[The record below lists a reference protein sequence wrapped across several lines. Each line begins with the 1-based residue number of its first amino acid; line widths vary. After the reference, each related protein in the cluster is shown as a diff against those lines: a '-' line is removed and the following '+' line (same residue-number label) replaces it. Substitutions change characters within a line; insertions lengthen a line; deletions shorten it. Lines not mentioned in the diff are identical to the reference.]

1 MTTHNDF
8 GGRAEQVIQGRD
20 IGVTFNLPDRP
31 PSALA
36 GLPPCSA
43 TFVGRDRQVRDLVEG
58 LAPSTEDRV
67 PVAVVTGPA
76 GVGKTELV
84 LQAAGHAL
92 RQPGWFPGGVLFVD
106 LFGYDSARRIAPPQ
120 ALVTLLHAL
129 GVPSEHVPPDLP
141 ERSQLFRT
149 ELAERAEAGQRVL
162 VVLDNAASEEDVRHL
177 LPSDKGTAVL
187 ISSRHTLAGL
197 DARPHRLGL
206 LPADAGVTLL
216 RDVLRQACER
226 DSRVSDAPQDA
237 KRLTELCDGLP
248 LALRIVA
255 SLLVD
260 RPNRPLSSIREA
272 LEDSRSRLDTL
283 SREDRAVRAAFDL
296 SYEQLSPDQARLFR
310 LLCLNPGPDFST
322 EAAAQLNGSGIP
334 AADRLLDGLARMH
347 LVALGRTDGRWRL
360 HDLVHLYAADCL
372 RAEGGDSDGG
382 DSLHRLWLHY
392 CGVSLDAK
400 DRAFVNGDDAQ
411 PAESRFKSRAD
422 ALGWLEAERHS
433 LMAVALTTHRG
444 GDHVVCVAIALHI
457 SPFLRDFRYLDDA
470 VALLAAAVRSSRK
483 LKEPGDEA
491 ILLTR
496 LGLVYR
502 DLRKLKKSVRA
513 HARAITLSRKRKDP
527 RGRASALNNLGLTLY
542 DLRRFEEA
550 VDAHAKAEKI
560 FRRLGDEHGAAQ
572 ALSNIGET
580 LTAMGRAGEAAA
592 IHRRAAKIYRTS
604 GDRLGYA
611 QALGGLGMALRDDG
625 KLKKAVAAH
634 TEAVS
639 LMRQLDAPHPLAI
652 ELGNLGVGLFMVEKY
667 GKSRAAQEAAL
678 EIFERMGDRHS
689 QAKVKGNIGLVR
701 QKQEKWTKAAEAHT
715 EAAELF
721 AETGDDHGLAMELEH
736 LAQALAHQGLLAEA
750 FENFLLAAGLFE
762 QVGEAGAARTAAKWA
777 DVIWQVA
784 EELSAV
790 PD

>member
-1 MTTHNDF
+1 MTTHNEF

-20 IGVTFNLPDRP
+20 IGVTFSLPDRP
-31 PSALA
+31 SPALA
-36 GLPPCSA
+36 GLPPCST

-58 LAPSTEDRV
+58 LAPSTEDRA

-84 LQAAGHAL
+84 LQAARHAL

-106 LFGYDSARRIAPPQ
+106 LFGYDSARRVSPSQ

-149 ELAERAEAGQRVL
+149 VLATRAEAGQRVL
-162 VVLDNAASEEDVRHL
+162 VVLDNASSEEDIRHL

-216 RDVLRQACER
+216 RDVLRRACER
-226 DSRVSDAPQDA
+226 DTRVSDAPQDA

-260 RPNRPLSSIREA
+260 RPNRPLVSIREA
-272 LEDSRSRLDTL
+272 LEDGHSRLDRL

-322 EAAAQLNGSGIP
+322 EAAAQLNGSGLLE
-334 AADRLLDGLARMH
+334 ADGLLDVLARMH
-347 LVALGRTDGRWRL
+347 LVELGRTDGRWRL

-372 RAEGGDSDGG
+372 RAEGGDSDVG
-382 DSLHRLWLHY
+382 DSLHRLWLYY

-400 DRAFVNGDDAQ
+400 DRAFVNGDEAQ
-411 PAESRFKSRAD
+411 PAGSRFKSRAD
-422 ALGWLEAERHS
+422 ALDWLEAERHS

-457 SPFLRDFRYLDDA
+457 SPFLQERRYLDDA
-470 VALLAAAVRSSRK
+470 VALLTAAVRSSRK

-611 QALGGLGMALRDDG
+611 QALGGLGMALRNAG

-634 TEAVS
+634 TKAVS
-639 LMRQLDAPHPLAI
+639 LMRELDAPHPLAI

-721 AETGDDHGLAMELEH
+721 TETGDDHGLAMELEN
-736 LAQALAHQGLLAEA
+736 LAKALANKGLLAEA
-750 FENFLLAAGLFE
+750 FESFLLAAGLFE
-762 QVGEAGAARTAAKWA
+762 QVGDTASARTAAKWA
-777 DVIWQVA
+777 DVVCEVA
-784 EELSAV
+784 EELDTL

>member
-1 MTTHNDF
+1 MTTHNEF
-8 GGRAEQVIQGRD
+8 GGRAEYVIQGRD
-20 IGVTFNLPDRP
+20 IGVTLNLPHRP
-31 PSALA
+31 AQALA
-36 GLPPCSA
+36 GLPPCST
-43 TFVGRDRQVRDLVEG
+43 TFVGRHRQLREIIEG
-58 LAPSTEDRV
+58 LTPEAECKA

-84 LQAAGHAL
+84 LQAARHAL

-106 LFGYDSARRIAPPQ
+106 LFGYDSARRVSPSQ

-149 ELAERAEAGQRVL
+149 VLAERAEAGQRVL
-162 VVLDNAASEEDVRHL
+162 VVLDNASSEEDIRHL
-177 LPSDKGTAVL
+177 LPSDGSTPAL

-197 DARPHRLGL
+197 DARPHRLEL
-206 LPADAGVTLL
+206 LSADVGVTLL

-226 DSRVSDAPQDA
+226 DTRVSDAPQDA
-237 KRLTELCDGLP
+237 QRLTELCDGLP

-260 RPNRPLSSIREA
+260 RPHRPLSSLREA
-272 LEDSRSRLDTL
+272 LEDGRSRLDTL
-283 SREDRAVRAAFDL
+283 SREERAVRAAFDL
-296 SYEQLSPDQARLFR
+296 SYAQLSPGQARLFR

-322 EAAAQLNGSGIP
+322 EAAAQLNGSGTP
-334 AADRLLDGLARMH
+334 EADRLLDGLARLH

-360 HDLVHLYAADCL
+360 HDLVRLYAADCL
-372 RAEGGDSDGG
+372 RAEGDESDGG
-382 DSLHRLWLHY
+382 ESLHRLWLHY

-411 PAESRFKSRAD
+411 PAGSRFKSRAD
-422 ALGWLEAERHS
+422 ALDWLEAERHS

-444 GDHVVCVAIALHI
+444 GDDVVCVAIALHI
-457 SPFLRDFRYLDDA
+457 SPFLQERRYLDDA
-470 VALLAAAVRSSRK
+470 VTLLTAAVGSSRN
-483 LKEPGDEA
+483 LKEPGDET

-496 LGLVYR
+496 LGLAYR

-513 HARAITLSRKRKDP
+513 HARAITLSRKREDP
-527 RGRASALNNLGLTLY
+527 HGWASALNNLGLTLY

-560 FRRLGDEHGAAQ
+560 FRRIGDEHGAAQ

-580 LTAMGRAGEAAA
+580 LTAVGRTGEAAD
-592 IHRRAAKIYRTS
+592 IHRRAAKIYRAS

-611 QALGGLGMALRDDG
+611 QALGGLAMALRNDG

-634 TEAVS
+634 TKAVS
-639 LMRQLDAPHPLAI
+639 LLRELDAPHPLAI
-652 ELGNLGVGLFMVEKY
+652 ELGNLGVGLFMVERYKE
-667 GKSRAAQEAAL
+667 SRAAQEAAL

-701 QKQEKWTKAAEAHT
+701 QKQEKWAKAAEAHT

-721 AETGDDHGLAMELEH
+721 TEAGDDHGLAIELEN
-736 LAQALAHQGLLAEA
+736 LAQALAPQGLLAEA
-750 FENFLLAAGLFE
+750 FESFLLAAGLFE
-762 QVGEAGAARTAAKWA
+762 QVGDAASAETAVKWA

-784 EELSAV
+784 EELATV